1 MDVGDVMGAT
11 IAAIVPC
18 RNRKGKT
25 LRFLQQIFKQ
35 TYPDLTVIIV
45 DADSTDG
52 TPEAVAHYY
61 PKAIVLQVGAEDYWS
76 ATTNAG
82 VKFALA
88 HQFDYILTIND
99 DCTIAPDHVQI
110 LFDTAQ
116 QHQVHILGSRIDYLA
131 QPGRVWAMGTS
142 VIWGPRLLKLNAH
155 SVSEDSLLTD
165 FKERSPIAVDTMPGN
180 GVLIHRSVFES
191 VGVYDSRMLP
201 HYHGDSE
208 WVMRATRQGFQ
219 AFVTGRTVLY
229 DDTPL
234 PQKQTSS
241 TDRFWMLDFWQTFFH
256 PRSGWYLKPRIYLIL
271 TYCPWPLK
279 PLTLLQGTVGVAI
292 GWLGQRCL
300 RWVRRRFTA
309 QKKLSQKLTRF
320 LEGIEPRVE
329 TTAIEQVTVVP
340 HFDDFTLIEHH
351 DLVGFSHGAESVGNN
366 NQRTGPEERSHRKL
380 NRPF

>member
-25 LRFLQQIFKQ
+25 LRFLQQIFQQ

-45 DADSTDG
+45 DADSNDG
-52 TPEAVAHYY
+52 TPEAVARYY
-61 PKAIVLQVGAEDYWS
+61 PKAVVLQVGAEDYWS

-82 VKFALA
+82 VRFALA

-99 DCTIAPDHVQI
+99 DATIAPDHVQV

-116 QHQVHILGSRIDYLA
+116 QHRIQVLGSRIDYLA

-155 SVSEDSLLTD
+155 NVSEDALPMD
-165 FKERSPIAVDTMPGN
+165 GPPAIAVDTMPGN
-180 GVLIHRSVFES
+180 GVLIHRSVFEA
-191 VGVYDSRMLP
+191 VGVYDHTMLP

-208 WVMRATRQGFQ
+208 WVMRATQQGFQ
-219 AFVTGRTVLY
+219 AYVTGRTILY

-234 PQKQTSS
+234 PQNQTLGS
-241 TDRFWMLDFWQTFFH
+241 DRFWMFDFWQTFFH
-256 PRSGWYLKPRIYLIL
+256 PRSGWYLKPRVYLIV

-279 PLTLLQGTVGVAI
+279 PLTLIQGTVGVMI
-292 GWLGQRCL
+292 GWLGQRCF
-300 RWVRRRFTA
+300 RWIRRRIMAPTKPKA
-309 QKKLSQKLTRF
+309 L
-320 LEGIEPRVE
+320 
-329 TTAIEQVTVVP
+329 
-340 HFDDFTLIEHH
+340 
-351 DLVGFSHGAESVGNN
+351 
-366 NQRTGPEERSHRKL
+366 
-380 NRPF
+380 PFPGGH

>member
-1 MDVGDVMGAT
+1 MDVEDVMGAT

-99 DCTIAPDHVQI
+99 DCTIAPDHVQV

-165 FKERSPIAVDTMPGN
+165 FKERSPIDVDTMPGN

-191 VGVYDSRMLP
+191 VGVYDSKMLP
-201 HYHGDSE
+201 HHH
-208 WVMRATRQGFQ
+208 
-219 AFVTGRTVLY
+219 
-229 DDTPL
+229 DDTSL
-234 PQKQTSS
+234 PQKQTPS

-320 LEGIEPRVE
+320 LEGIEPRV
-329 TTAIEQVTVVP
+329 
-340 HFDDFTLIEHH
+340 
-351 DLVGFSHGAESVGNN
+351 
-366 NQRTGPEERSHRKL
+366 
-380 NRPF
+380 